1 MKKSI
6 LIGAMLITAAFVFT
20 SCENPNNSVTDT
32 PAENTSDQNTGNENP
47 SNQKEQPVT
56 HDDNET
62 QENTSD
68 VILPEDFKDCT
79 KTIKVSEIVLSD
91 GNWAVK
97 AEAEH
102 NGETQTYNLV
112 ASVTGGVV
120 KYNSGTFTVSSDLA
134 DYMTADEISSFK
146 QLTQAQKEEMI
157 SQMSGNSL
165 EEVSI
170 RIEGTKVFLTTTM
183 SESDFSR
190 HIFKLDEIPVDI
202 EIKTNAGKTKYT
214 FSRLF
219 GDGFTAT
226 YYINKL

>member
-1 MKKSI
+1 MKKNLNFTVL
-6 LIGAMLITAAFVFT
+6 LIAVLMFT
-20 SCENPNNSVTDT
+20 GCPNPNNADPGDGADSGAAGIVDNDVTGTVDT
-32 PAENTSDQNTGNENP
+32 GDTNTGNNT
-47 SNQKEQPVT
+47 VT
-56 HDDNET
+56 FD
-62 QENTSD
+62 
-68 VILPEDFKDCT
+68 DCT
-79 KTIKVSEIVLSD
+79 EIISPFEIVLSD

-97 AEAEH
+97 AEAEY
-102 NGETQTYNLV
+102 NSKTQTYNLA

-146 QLTQAQKEEMI
+146 QLTQEQKEEMI
-157 SQMSGNSL
+157 SQMAEIPL

-170 RIEGTKVFLTTTM
+170 RIEGTKFFLTTTM

-190 HIFKLDEIPVDI
+190 HIFKLDEIPEGT